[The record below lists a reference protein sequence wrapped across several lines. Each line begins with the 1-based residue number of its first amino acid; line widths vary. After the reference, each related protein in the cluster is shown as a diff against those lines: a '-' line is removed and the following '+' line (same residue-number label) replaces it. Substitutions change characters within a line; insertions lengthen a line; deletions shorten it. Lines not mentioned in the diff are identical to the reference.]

1 MTAAPSKP
9 EVVVR
14 GGELHR
20 TVGFWGL
27 TFVSLGSI
35 IGSGWLLGA
44 LNASEIAGPAAVLT
58 WVLGAVILGS
68 LALVYAELGGAYP
81 VAGGTGRYAFYS
93 HGPVAGFVSA
103 WASWLQAVFIAP
115 VEVLAA
121 LAYLNSVGW
130 VGHHFDMLTNAGLLN
145 LRGIIVAVLLMILF
159 TIMNLGGAKFM
170 SESNSI
176 IVIWKTAVP
185 ILAVGVIASY
195 SFHPHN
201 FTSGGGFMP
210 HGVHGVFAALTG
222 GVVFA
227 MQGFEQ
233 ACQMAGEARNPK
245 RDISRAVLFA
255 MAIGA
260 TIYTALQ
267 VVFIAGVNP
276 ADVAKNWD
284 HPLEKGDYGA
294 YYTLALAIGATWLA
308 TILIIDAVVS
318 PSGTGIVYVATTAR
332 LSYALGQEKE
342 LPKALA
348 STNSKGVPVVS
359 IIVTGVL
366 GCLAF
371 GPFKS
376 WGELVDVVTGATAIM
391 YCFGPVAL
399 ATLHKHDLVKHDGY
413 RAPIP
418 KVLFPATF
426 CFANLILYW
435 GGFDVTW
442 KLIVLLLIGLL
453 IFGIGSSR
461 TGGTPLIHIKSAIW
475 IAPWLAGQLIIGELG
490 QYGHGELRVIPNNW
504 DILVMVIFSL
514 AIYYLALYLS
524 SNPEYIQE
532 AIEADRRLEPFD
544 DGLVTS

>member
-1 MTAAPSKP
+1 MTATPAIT
-9 EVVVR
+9 EVDVR
-14 GGELHR
+14 GGELNR
-20 TVGFWGL
+20 TIGFWGL

-44 LNASEIAGPAAVLT
+44 LNAAKVAGPAAILT
-58 WVLGAVILGS
+58 WILGAIILGS

-93 HGPVAGFVSA
+93 HGPIAGFVSA

-121 LAYLNSVGW
+121 LEYTNSVS
-130 VGHHFDMLTNAGLLN
+130 VVKDHFNMLTKDGLLN
-145 LRGIIVAVLLMILF
+145 LRGIIVAVILMVLF
-159 TIMNLGGAKFM
+159 TTMNLAGAKFM
-170 SESNSI
+170 SESNTV

-185 ILAVGVIASY
+185 LLAVGVIASL
-195 SFHPHN
+195 SFHPGN
-201 FTSGGGFMP
+201 FTTGGGFMP

-260 TIYTALQ
+260 TLYTALQ
-267 VVFIAGVNP
+267 VVFIAGVSP

-284 HPLEKGDYGA
+284 APLTKGDYGA

-318 PSGTGIVYVATTAR
+318 PAGTGIVYVGTTAR

-342 LPKALA
+342 MPAAL
-348 STNSKGVPVVS
+348 SRTNSKGVPVVS
-359 IIVTGVL
+359 IVVTGVL

-371 GPFKS
+371 GPFKNWS
-376 WGELVDVVTGATAIM
+376 ELVSVVTGATAIM
-391 YCFGPVAL
+391 YSFGPIAL
-399 ATLHKHDLVKHDGY
+399 ATLHKHDPLKHDGY
-413 RAPIP
+413 RAPMP
-418 KVLFPATF
+418 AVLLPATF

-442 KLIVLLLIGLL
+442 KLIVALIIGLI
-453 IFGIGSSR
+453 IFGVGSSR
-461 TGGTPLIHIKSAIW
+461 TGGMPLIHAKSAMW
-475 IAPWLAGQLIIGELG
+475 IGPWLAGQLVIGYLG
-490 QYGHGELRVIPNNW
+490 QYGHGELKVIPDNV
-504 DILVMVIFSL
+504 DILVMVVFSL
-514 AIYYLALYLS
+514 AIYFWALSLS
-524 SNPEYIQE
+524 STSDYI
-532 AIEADRRLEPFD
+532 AKTIEADRNITPFD
-544 DGLVTS
+544 EGLVTS